1 MACLKLKFKENAVS
15 LDEKVQDSAVELPES
30 KSGIPNLK
38 SPELVISKGENHS
51 EVEDKAAANPKKR
64 LNKYFY
70 KVSNHHELF
79 KIGSRFYDDYKKGV
93 KSFAVSPTG
102 YQLSQQTSILGLA
115 SFFDH
120 KEDMKIAIVSDNLL
134 EGAFKDIVSISKKG
148 KLEVGES
155 EEPCKVFS
163 FYGHFDFF
171 VLDELLDLSNN
182 ETSASYEE
190 VFDSLVDSYDLIFWD
205 VPELHKIKKDSEKYF
220 PVIMKFE
227 SLSIIVAQS
236 LSNSRDIKDV
246 QNFFMGYGINLKG
259 LLFDTKQ
266 REKVEEAEAVKP
278 KPWWRIF
285 G

>member
-1 MACLKLKFKENAVS
+1 MAGLKLKFKES
-15 LDEKVQDSAVELPES
+15 QFSSAESVVESALEMPKA
-30 KSGIPNLK
+30 KSGLPK
-38 SPELVISKGENHS
+38 PELLNDTAPE
-51 EVEDKAAANPKKR
+51 EQVEKPKTVAKEKKR
-64 LNKYFY
+64 SNKYFY

-79 KIGSRFYDDYKKGV
+79 KIGSSFYEDYKAGV
-93 KSFAVSPTG
+93 KSFAVSSTG
-102 YQLSQQTSILGLA
+102 YQTSQQTSILGLA

-120 KEDMKIAIVSDNLL
+120 KDDLKIAIVSDNLND
-134 EGAFKDIVSISKKG
+134 GAFKDIVSISKKE
-148 KLEVGES
+148 KLEIEDG
-155 EEPCKVFS
+155 EEPCDYYR

-171 VLDELLDLSNN
+171 DLENLLNFSNDES
-182 ETSASYEE
+182 SASYDE
-190 VFDSLVDSYDLIFWD
+190 VFDNLVDNYDLIFWD
-205 VPELHKIKKDSEKYF
+205 VPELYKIKKNSERYF

-236 LSNSRDIKDV
+236 LSSSKDIKEV

-266 REKVEEAEAVKP
+266 KQKEEDAEEKHK

>member
-1 MACLKLKFKENAVS
+1 VAGLKLKFKENQLSSVEKPEESVGQVPEAKVGLPKPELLIAVQ
-15 LDEKVQDSAVELPES
+15 VGQP
-30 KSGIPNLK
+30 GP
-38 SPELVISKGENHS
+38 SPETTSK
-51 EVEDKAAANPKKR
+51 DKKR
-64 LNKYFY
+64 SNKYFY

-79 KIGSRFYDDYKKGV
+79 KIGSSFYEDYKCGV
-93 KSFAVSPTG
+93 KSFAVSSTG
-102 YQLSQQTSILGLA
+102 YQTSQQTSILGLA

-120 KEDMKIAIVSDNLL
+120 KDDLKIAIVSDNLN
-134 EGAFKDIVSISKKG
+134 EGAFKDIVSISKKA
-148 KLEVGES
+148 KLEIGEG
-155 EEPCKVFS
+155 EEPCDYFQ

-171 VLDELLDLSNN
+171 DLDNLLEISND
-182 ETSASYEE
+182 ESSASYDE
-190 VFDSLVDSYDLIFWD
+190 VFDNLVDNYDLIFWD

-236 LSNSRDIKDV
+236 LSNSKDVKEV

-266 REKVEEAEAVKP
+266 KLKEEEAEEKLK